1 MKRQKGQVIIEFALI
16 LPLFIILLFGIIY
29 CGMLFYDYITLSN
42 IARSAAREAA
52 IVQTLD
58 DTQKSKIENYY
69 TKKMS
74 SLLTSLYTPS
84 TDPSDPTST
93 YTIKVYEDYGEDGTP
108 NTDDD
113 GVAVRIIMQRNVS
126 STLMEMMLP
135 DGYKIE
141 YFMRR
146 DEQSTTTTTNN
157 NS

>member
-16 LPLFIILLFGIIY
+16 LPLFLILLFGIIY
-29 CGMLFYDYITLSN
+29 CGMLFYDYISLSN

-58 DTQKSKIENYY
+58 DAQKGKIENYY

-93 YTIKVYEDYGEDGTP
+93 YTIKVSEDYGEDGTP

-113 GVAVRIIMQRNVS
+113 GVAVTIRMERNVS
-126 STLMEMMLP
+126 SMLMEMMLP
-135 DGYKIE
+135 DEYTIQ